1 MYKLN
6 SNYTTST
13 LFFLITLLTGVS
25 APVNA
30 DNDDT
35 EIYLNSP
42 SSTGTAN
49 ILLNL
54 DTSGSMSSTVDED
67 NDGVLESGE
76 RSRLEVMKEATIDL
90 LDNMAALNVGLMRYH
105 YYGGPILFPIANL
118 NDFAC
123 EIEGNCTAATAVT
136 GTATITTLMS
146 DNNDD
151 AEEAASVPVVGLSNT
166 TLTMGSNPGGTSC
179 TTTTI
184 TSTVA
189 TDNDALENKPWIPG
203 GVGAVAGDDSS
214 SDMEF
219 PDDGS
224 QQLGGLIFR
233 NVDPGN
239 VLAGK
244 TITSAFITFTI
255 DETTGDSDEAV
266 HLNILST
273 PPDDIDT
280 KSDFTANNRSPG
292 EYYLGQAGKD
302 PVLGTV
308 VDWTIDATDDP
319 GVGDP
324 LVTDD
329 IAPLVQ
335 AIIDHKTW
343 AGSARKNM
351 LFLIENDPASTET
364 GKRTVESRSA
374 GVLPVLSINYQT
386 CATTTT
392 ADIDTGLR
400 FQKVKIPQ
408 GQNITAAR
416 IDFTAAAAG
425 TGTPTFTIKVQ
436 DADTAA
442 AFDATDTDNI
452 SSRTFDA
459 TTVTWNGASPT
470 NPMTTWTTDTVYS
483 TPDLADMIEEV
494 SNRSGWCGGNDL
506 VFMIDGGAAQSK
518 RTAYSQDFGDSAKSP
533 KLYVTYDNDNRDAS
547 AATGSPNACST
558 TSVSV
563 KLSSGN
569 DDAEEH
575 TSTGAVDITSS
586 DLEMITES
594 DTQVIGLRFQDI
606 PIAKDTTIVSAKL
619 TFTADE
625 APTTATNLTFHGELN
640 PDASAFSSTT
650 NDITDTNTTNG
661 RPRTTASATSGA
673 IPTIAVDSTFEVT
686 GLEGI
691 IQEIVNQTGWAADNA
706 LALFVTGSGKRVAY
720 SFNGDPSKSATLTME
735 IQGDAVTTK
744 ETVREHLKDLVG
756 DLTQRGGTPILGSIL
771 EAAYYFRGEDVRFG
785 RQRGQQSSS
794 DTVTSVS
801 NAASYSANGSTV
813 TYPGSCTADN
823 LTHSDCK
830 TQVISG
836 GTPKYKSPIIA
847 ECQTNYLINLTDGG
861 GYFTGANKTNT
872 LSQSI
877 DEDDL
882 TNAFVAK
889 DPDGASVSLT
899 NCASNTILSDGTST
913 YSGSSHNEC
922 AVKLTK
928 FLHDND
934 QSYVSSQNL
943 ATGTAPIDGTQF
955 IETHT
960 IGFNLCGTG
969 NVTSED
975 SSGEQ
980 VCCAVGNHNTT
991 TGICSAPIADPDKI
1005 KVLKAMADV
1014 GGGDYFN
1021 ANTSAELLAAFSEI
1035 TANIVSRET
1044 SFASPSIAA
1053 NAFNRLLSRDVVYFG
1068 LFEPNKQV
1076 NWPGNI
1082 KKYNVAITSDTDG
1095 DGDVDGDDFEL
1106 GEVLDANL
1114 DLAIVDDPTASDDG
1128 LFDTDAQSEW
1138 SATTDGRE
1146 IKAGGAGG
1154 EITDF
1159 TDRLIYTEV
1168 NDSGIASNGL
1178 GLSATG
1184 YSLDSTNWDD
1194 ANHDEWR
1201 DQVCQTPS
1209 TTANSDCEKQML
1221 WLLGK
1226 DIFDEDDNT
1235 STDTRW
1241 WFHDVLHS
1249 SPIGLTYGKT
1259 TGGEFI
1265 DKIVI
1270 ATNDGALHFINGTTG
1285 VEEWS
1290 FMPNEML
1297 ANQSQLYNDSGTDH
1311 LYGLDSTPVVDVND
1325 VDGDGIIEPASG
1337 DTVHVYIAQRRG
1349 GNKIY
1354 GLDITPSATLT
1365 TTAGTVVPK
1374 FLFRIGGT
1382 TDFDRLGQTWSEPVP
1397 ATIGSKSGSTT
1408 NIPLDVLIF
1417 GGGYDID
1424 LDELDNSGVGP
1435 DKNFRLEAGAPNL
1448 GNAIYIVDRTT
1459 GALIFDISNAA
1470 STSPTVAASGA
1481 DIEVPDMFY
1490 SIPSNL
1496 AVFDSDGDGLDDRV
1510 YVGDTG
1516 GQVWRVDFLGDV
1528 QTSGGSKE
1536 GSTIVGKLAD
1546 ISVPV
1551 ADTTATTQRRF
1562 FYKPSVIQVLDS
1574 VYSDAAGG
1582 EFDYVVIGT
1591 GNRANPLVTTTSDR
1605 LYAFR
1610 DSQIGIMAEVGT
1622 ADNLADNYPLTIDA
1636 TAANGTAIDNDDL
1649 VDVTAAG
1656 IDSSNT
1662 TNTSALGWFMDFDT
1676 LVVNS
1681 TTKDGEKV
1689 LAETGVFNNTVIVTT
1704 YIPDDP
1710 TVVADVCSASEGTGR
1725 AINLNLLS
1733 AGAALDWDGD
1743 GDIDADDRVLT
1754 LGSGIPS
1761 GALPIFTTEGV
1772 TLLVGT
1778 GGGAENLGQVSG
1790 VPRVRTYW
1798 YEE

>member
-6 SNYTTST
+6 SHYTTPV
-13 LFFLITLLTGVS
+13 LAFLITALTGVT
-25 APVNA
+25 APVYA

-76 RSRLEVMKEATIDL
+76 RSRLEVMKEATINL
-90 LDNMAALNVGLMRYH
+90 LNNMSALNVGLMRYH
-105 YYGGPILFPIANL
+105 YYGGPILFPISNL
-118 NDFAC
+118 NEFAC

-151 AEEAASVPVVGLSNT
+151 GVEAHDTVTLARAVSLASTSLSMGRAAS
-166 TLTMGSNPGGTSC
+166 GSSC
-179 TTTTI
+179 VDTI
-184 TSTVA
+184 NQYTVDISDHDANEDRGAADGSAPNVST
-189 TDNDALENKPWIPG
+189 G
-203 GVGAVAGDDSS
+203 S
-214 SDMEF
+214 SDMEL
-219 PDDGS
+219 PDDGVD
-224 QQLGGLIFR
+224 QINGVWFR
-233 NVDPGN
+233 NVTIP
-239 VLAGK
+239 AGT
-244 TITSAFITFTI
+244 TISDARIIFTI
-255 DETTGDSDEAV
+255 DEQTSDSDEAINLTIHAIDPSV
-266 HLNILST
+266 VNSSSKHFNDNNFEPSHLVGAAG
-273 PPDDIDT
+273 
-280 KSDFTANNRSPG
+280 ANASIGNV
-292 EYYLGQAGKD
+292 A
-302 PVLGTV
+302 
-308 VDWTIDATDDP
+308 WTIAATDDP
-319 GVGDP
+319 AQGAP
-324 LVTDD
+324 LITDD
-329 IAPLVQ
+329 IAPLVKLMI
-335 AIIDHKTW
+335 AD
-343 AGSARKNM
+343 AGWGTGGSNQNM
-351 LFLIENDPASTET
+351 VFVIVDDSGS
-364 GKRTVESRSA
+364 GKRTVEARNEDPA
-374 GVLPVLSINYQT
+374 VLQITTQV
-386 CATTTT
+386 CASTNA
-392 ADIDTGLR
+392 ADVDTGLR

-416 IDFTAAAAG
+416 IDFTAAADGANAA
-425 TGTPTFTIKVQ
+425 TYTIKVE
-436 DADTAA
+436 DADSAV
-442 AFDATDTDNI
+442 AFDDTDTDNI
-452 SSRTFDA
+452 SSRSYPA
-459 TTVTWNGASPT
+459 PT
-470 NPMTTWTTDTVYS
+470 PPNVSWTPTAWTLNTVYS
-483 TPDLADMIEEV
+483 TPDLADAIEEV
-494 SNRSGWCGGNDL
+494 TNRSGWCGGNDL
-506 VFMIDGGAAQSK
+506 VIMIDGETNQGERKAHAI
-518 RTAYSQDFGDSAKSP
+518 DGGDSAKSP
-533 KLYVTYDNDNRDAS
+533 VLYVTYDNDNRDAS
-547 AATGSPNACST
+547 AASGSPDACST
-558 TSVSV
+558 TTVSS
-563 KLSSGN
+563 KLSSGS

-575 TSTGAVDITSS
+575 TDGSVDLTSS
-586 DLEMITES
+586 DLEMVEES
-594 DTQVIGLRFQDI
+594 DTQVVGLRFQDI
-606 PIAKDTTIVSAKL
+606 PIAQGTTIVSAKL

-625 APTTATNLTFHGELN
+625 AHSGATTLTIKGEDAD
-640 PDASAFSSTT
+640 DASAFSSTT
-650 NDITDTNTTNG
+650 NNITDTSV
-661 RPRTTASATSGA
+661 RPRTSASASSGA
-673 IPTIAVDSTFEVT
+673 LPTFVVDSTYEVT
-686 GLEGI
+686 GLESI
-691 IQEIVNQTGWAADNA
+691 IQEIVNRSGWVADNS
-706 LALFVTGSGKRVAY
+706 LALFISGSGKRVAY
-720 SFNGDPSKSATLTME
+720 SYNGDPSKAVTLTIE
-735 IQGDAVTTK
+735 IQGDAVVTK

-801 NAASYSANGSTV
+801 HAASYAANGATV

-823 LTHSDCK
+823 ATHSDCK

-861 GYFTGANKTNT
+861 GYFTGDGLSNT
-872 LSQSI
+872 LGQSI

-889 DPDGASVSLT
+889 DPDGNSVSLT
-899 NCASNTILSDGTST
+899 NCASNTTLSDGLST

-928 FLHDND
+928 FLYDND
-934 QSYVSSQNL
+934 QSYVNTQTL
-943 ATGTAPIDGTQF
+943 ASGTAPIDGTQI

-975 SSGEQ
+975 ASGEQ
-980 VCCAVGNHNTT
+980 VCCAVANHNSS
-991 TGICSAPIADPDKI
+991 TGLCSSPITDPDKI

-1021 ANTSAELLAAFSEI
+1021 ANTSAELLAAFTEI

-1082 KKYNVAITSDTDG
+1082 KKYNVAISSDTDG
-1095 DGDVDGDDFEL
+1095 DGDIDSDDFEL
-1106 GEVLDANL
+1106 GDVLDTNDA
-1114 DLAIVDDPTASDDG
+1114 LAVVDDPTASDDG
-1128 LFDTDAQSEW
+1128 LFNTDAQSEW

-1146 IKAGGAGG
+1146 IKSGGAGG

-1159 TDRLIYTEV
+1159 TNRLMYTDI
-1168 NDSGIASNGL
+1168 NDSGTASNGL

-1194 ANHDEWR
+1194 SDHDEWR
-1201 DQVCQTPS
+1201 DQVCPTPS
-1209 TTANSDCEKQML
+1209 TSAGSDCEKQML

-1226 DIFDEDDNT
+1226 DVLDEDNDT
-1235 STDTRW
+1235 STNTRW

-1249 SPIGLTYGKT
+1249 SPIGITYGET
-1259 TGGEFI
+1259 SGGEFI
-1265 DKIVI
+1265 DKIVL

-1285 VEEWS
+1285 VEEWA
-1290 FMPNEML
+1290 FMPNTML
-1297 ANQSQLYNDSGTDH
+1297 ANQNSIYDDTGPDH
-1311 LYGLDSTPVVDVND
+1311 LYGLDSTPVVVEND
-1325 VDGDGIIEPASG
+1325 VDGDGIIEPGDG
-1337 DTVHVYIAQRRG
+1337 DTVYIYISQRRG
-1349 GNKIY
+1349 GNNIY
-1354 GLDITPSATLT
+1354 GLDITPAATLT
-1365 TTAGTVVPK
+1365 ATSDTVIPK
-1374 FLFRIGGT
+1374 FLFRIDGGAG
-1382 TDFDRLGQTWSEPVP
+1382 DFARMGQSWSEPVP

-1417 GGGYDID
+1417 GGGYDED
-1424 LDELDNSGVGP
+1424 LDALDNSGVGP
-1435 DKNFRLEAGAPNL
+1435 DKNFRLEAGSPNL
-1448 GNAIYIVDRTT
+1448 GNAIYIVDRST
-1459 GALIFDISNAA
+1459 GALIFDISHAA
-1470 STSPTVAASGA
+1470 SASPLIAASGA

-1496 AVFDSDGDGLDDRV
+1496 TVLDSDGDGLDDRV

-1536 GSTIVGKLAD
+1536 GGTIVGKLAD
-1546 ISVPV
+1546 ISVPA

-1562 FYKPSVIQVLDS
+1562 FYKPAVIQVQDS

-1591 GNRANPLVTTTSDR
+1591 GNRANPLATLTSDR

-1610 DSQIGIMAEVGT
+1610 DSQIGIMAEIGT

-1636 TAANGTAIDNDDL
+1636 SAANGAPIDDADL
-1649 VDVTAAG
+1649 VDVTAVG
-1656 IDSSNT
+1656 IDSTNT
-1662 TNTSALGWFMDFDT
+1662 SNTSALGWYMDFDT
-1676 LVVNS
+1676 LVVDGVIE
-1681 TTKDGEKV
+1681 DGEKV
-1689 LAETGVFNNTVIVTT
+1689 LAETGVFNNTVVFTT

-1725 AINLNLLS
+1725 AFNLNLLS

-1743 GDIDADDRVLT
+1743 GDIDADDRVLA

-1798 YEE
+1798 YEEN